1 MVLWD
6 ISLWLRIR
14 RFKRCFALRY
24 SDVRVWVLKW
34 LYGAVTRSE
43 RYSVCHVV
51 VLCFQVYEILLYK
64 GANWGS
70 IILRDRSVTSY
81 TAISALFCF

>member
-1 MVLWD
+1 MTRFCRVLACD
-6 ISLWLRIR
+6 VVYGDL
-14 RFKRCFALRY
+14 
-24 SDVRVWVLKW
+24 SDVTYLGIVIRVWVLKC

-81 TAISALFCF
+81 TAI

>member
-1 MVLWD
+1 M
-6 ISLWLRIR
+6 
-14 RFKRCFALRY
+14 
-24 SDVRVWVLKW
+24 
-34 LYGAVTRSE
+34 
-43 RYSVCHVV
+43 CHVV

-81 TAISALFCF
+81 TAI